1 MTRYLLRQKAADK
14 VGMKTMLEL
23 IKKNYD
29 FSDYQIAQLRF
40 FFLSMFSEISKMLL
54 ISLFFIDKLPLY
66 IWTIIIFQ
74 VFRSSCGG
82 LHCKTYW
89 GCFFVSLGYMLLSI
103 RILPLIP
110 TDKLFQIV
118 SLFLCIIVSYR
129 IGPLTSVLHP
139 VLTDEVNAH
148 LKNRVFFLIFIYLT
162 ILYIVPQNPYLTVG
176 YWVIILNTLQ
186 LVAAKI
192 QKKEEF
198 LK

>member
-1 MTRYLLRQKAADK
+1 MF
-14 VGMKTMLEL
+14 ES
-23 IKKNYD
+23 IKKTYD

-40 FFLSMFSEISKMLL
+40 FFLSMFSEISKLLL
-54 ISLFFIDKLPLY
+54 ISLFFIDRLPLF

-89 GCFFVSLGYMLLSI
+89 GCFFVSLGYMILSI

-118 SLFLCIIVSYR
+118 TLFLCIIVSYR

-139 VLTDEVNAH
+139 VLSEAVNIR

-162 ILYIVPQNPYLTVG
+162 ILYIVPQNPYLVVG

-186 LVAAKI
+186 LIAAKI
-192 QKKEEF
+192 QKKEED
-198 LK
+198 